1 MAQAVGALR
10 VLADPGCLGLS
21 GGSNRGAIHHTMQF
35 IAQML
40 APLVLLLPAFG
51 VVETPREGRIPVD
64 PLQPLSA
71 EQVSIQQRV
80 TIRVSPRRAPMP
92 VDAMMFDPDIDAGRG
107 PRFIERKMGKC
118 LSIDSISGVEP
129 IDNGRLLLMLR
140 DRRMV
145 AARLEKGC
153 QGREFYSGF
162 IVARNADAQ
171 ICVGRDR
178 LQSRSGMGCQV
189 TGFRQLVQV
198 AD

>member
-1 MAQAVGALR
+1 MQSFAQ
-10 VLADPGCLGLS
+10 
-21 GGSNRGAIHHTMQF
+21 I
-35 IAQML
+35 L
-40 APLVLLLPAFG
+40 APLVLLLPALG
-51 VVETPREGRIPVD
+51 VVEAPRQERPVID
-64 PLQPLSA
+64 PLQPMTA

-80 TIRVSPRRAPMP
+80 TIRVSPRSAPLPM
-92 VDAMMFDPDIDAGRG
+92 DAMMFENNLESGRG
-107 PRFIERKMGKC
+107 PRFTERKIGNC
-118 LSIDSISGVEP
+118 LAIESIAGVQA
-129 IDNGRLLLMLR
+129 IDNSRLLLILR

-145 AARLEKGC
+145 TARLEKGC

-198 AD
+198 GD